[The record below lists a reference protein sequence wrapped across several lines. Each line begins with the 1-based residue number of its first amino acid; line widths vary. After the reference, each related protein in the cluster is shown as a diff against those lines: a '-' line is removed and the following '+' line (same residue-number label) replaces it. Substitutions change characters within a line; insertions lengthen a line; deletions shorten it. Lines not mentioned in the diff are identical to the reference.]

1 MPKSGP
7 KPKAI
12 AKPRHNP
19 YSYRLGPFLGS
30 SEDFLRTA
38 RGQDSEGEDPED
50 EDPEDEAIDD
60 DVAIDDRRRRSWTRE
75 QKLGA
80 IKYAT
85 STYVPGKT
93 GSNELIPNH
102 AAAFNIGCTPKMLRT

>member
-30 SEDFLRTA
+30 SEAFLRQA
-38 RGQDSEGEDPED
+38 KGEDPED

-60 DVAIDDRRRRSWTRE
+60 DVAIDDRRRRSWTRCH
-75 QKLGA
+75 
-80 IKYAT
+80 
-85 STYVPGKT
+85 
-93 GSNELIPNH
+93 GSDTDPD
-102 AAAFNIGCTPKMLRT
+102 TDRWRDT